1 MHFVKFSRDVSQN
14 YISKGLNLFK
24 ADTKT
29 NIINNRPSDKSG
41 FYFQAET
48 LFPRDCWQRE
58 AVQSPGE
65 QHRGVARAVQE
76 ESQVHDAWRLVSAGM
91 TRIALLSRPFLFMIV
106 WFNIRR
112 GRTWR
117 TCSGCAPRRDS
128 SSPTCSPPWSAPSTS
143 TQTSS
148 SSGMSHLA
156 PVVSFFWGFDL
167 VATVHTINPCLC
179 DTDI

>member
-76 ESQVHDAWRLVSAGM
+76 ESQVHDAWRLVSAG
-91 TRIALLSRPFLFMIV
+91 TSSIVRSFLWFMICV
-106 WFNIRR
+106 M
-112 GRTWR
+112 T
-117 TCSGCAPRRDS
+117 SGEAGHEEHVPGVRHGETLH
-128 SSPTCSPPWSAPSTS
+128 P
-143 TQTSS
+143 
-148 SSGMSHLA
+148 GH
-156 PVVSFFWGFDL
+156 VS
-167 VATVHTINPCLC
+167 
-179 DTDI
+179 

>member
-76 ESQVHDAWRLVSAGM
+76 ESQVHDAWRLVSAG
-91 TRIALLSRPFLFMIV
+91 TSSIVRSFLWFMICV
-106 WFNIRR
+106 M
-112 GRTWR
+112 T
-117 TCSGCAPRRDS
+117 SGEAGHEEHVPGVRHGETLHPRHVPLPGARHLHRHRPHFPQVCPIWHLS
-128 SSPTCSPPWSAPSTS
+128 CPF
-143 TQTSS
+143 
-148 SSGMSHLA
+148 SGVL
-156 PVVSFFWGFDL
+156 
-167 VATVHTINPCLC
+167 I
-179 DTDI
+179 